1 MSIEVC
7 CRRYGLFIFYLLK
20 NMKQKETQI
29 FFVLKKLFSSWF
41 IFRKKCAYSLYLNN

>member
-20 NMKQKETQI
+20 N
-29 FFVLKKLFSSWF
+29 LKKNKRKYFLF
-41 IFRKKCAYSLYLNN
+41 

>member
-20 NMKQKETQI
+20 KLKQTQI
-29 FFVLKKLFSSWF
+29 FFVLKNMFSSWF
-41 IFRKKCAYSLYLNN
+41 IFRKNCAYILLYV